1 MSPLPRTGALLV
13 QVSPA
18 LVTTCDA
25 AGLWRRRSKWTFRA
39 PVSCAF
45 FLRLYLTLAG
55 ACAQAPSGGGVG
67 AGSLRCSGSGIQTA
81 AGPYSGA
88 GTARADEPSMSTSVC
103 SQGRPQKA
111 DFRTRECRFP
121 CRRLRRVPQRSRW
134 SRGGVLDG
142 RLAPESWACLFPSPT
157 FPQDLVRVGQGPRC
171 WGFRGGEAQWTC
183 LGGHHPC
190 YVLTEPGAR
199 SQRPAWPPRGDSG
212 GLPREGASL
221 PWCRV
226 LALIHV

>member
-1 MSPLPRTGALLV
+1 MWQCRCELIQKTPQTPQDRSITTPGARGRLAAPPSPSLCLRRARGAGRGPAVAPGGLRPPSADPARTRPSPGLPVCRRAERSWRELCRVSPLPRTGALLV

-88 GTARADEPSMSTSVC
+88 GTARADEPSMSTSVR
-103 SQGRPQKA
+103 SQGRPQ
-111 DFRTRECRFP
+111 
-121 CRRLRRVPQRSRW
+121 
-134 SRGGVLDG
+134 
-142 RLAPESWACLFPSPT
+142 
-157 FPQDLVRVGQGPRC
+157 
-171 WGFRGGEAQWTC
+171 
-183 LGGHHPC
+183 
-190 YVLTEPGAR
+190 
-199 SQRPAWPPRGDSG
+199 
-212 GLPREGASL
+212 
-221 PWCRV
+221 
-226 LALIHV
+226 